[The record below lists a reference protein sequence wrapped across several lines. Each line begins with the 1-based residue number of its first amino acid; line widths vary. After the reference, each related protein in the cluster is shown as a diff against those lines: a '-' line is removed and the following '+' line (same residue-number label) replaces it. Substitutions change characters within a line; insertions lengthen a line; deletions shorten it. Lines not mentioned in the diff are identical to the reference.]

1 MLNQDPLYHL
11 SHIAESLKK
20 INATL
25 QEGQEQS
32 DWEEADVS
40 SPAYIKN
47 KPTIPSPPV
56 LGIEI
61 AVEEGESDVYLGSFA
76 GDTDDLI
83 NLFRAGVNVTFSES
97 AVEEGTEPHYERA
110 ISMCLG
116 EDEGTV
122 LAKSPRWESIVI
134 TCTPEAEEESGSDT
148 TEVIEDPSTPGAG
161 NNNEGGNDE
170 VQSPAESD
178 SNGGAE

>member
-32 DWEEADVS
+32 DWEEADAS

-61 AVEEGESDVYLGSFA
+61 AVEEDESEVYSGSFD
-76 GDTDDLI
+76 GNTNDLI
-83 NLFRAGVNVTFSES
+83 NLFRAGVNVTFSELS
-97 AVEEGTEPHYERA
+97 VEEGTEPHYERA

-134 TCTPEAEEESGSDT
+134 TCTPEVEEEPGSGA
-148 TEVIEDPSTPGAG
+148 TEVIDDPSTPG
-161 NNNEGGNDE
+161 EGGNDE

-178 SNGGAE
+178 DNGGAE